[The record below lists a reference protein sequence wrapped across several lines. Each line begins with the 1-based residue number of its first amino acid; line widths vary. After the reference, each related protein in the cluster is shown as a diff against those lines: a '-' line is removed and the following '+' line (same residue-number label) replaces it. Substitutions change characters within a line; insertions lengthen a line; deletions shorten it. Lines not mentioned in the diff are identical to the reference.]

1 MGERREAFL
10 ARLDTARAELEAVI
24 AAVTPDGWEATVDGA
39 MRRVDLLAHIEW
51 WERRGTYE
59 IRTLLAGGTPE
70 VSTESLNALNERV
83 TRENR
88 WRVAAEVRAA
98 EAAAWVELRALV
110 ATLSE
115 EQLYDPSAFPWLQ
128 GEPLKKMIKVESSAH
143 WSDHLNHLR

>member
-1 MGERREAFL
+1 MRERREAFL

-115 EQLYDPSAFPWLQ
+115 EQLYDPGAFPWLQ

>member
-1 MGERREAFL
+1 MSERREAFL

>member
-1 MGERREAFL
+1 MSERRDAFL
-10 ARLDTARAELEAVI
+10 ARLDTARAELDAVI
-24 AAVTPDGWEATVDGA
+24 AAVSPEGWEATVDGA

-51 WERRGTYE
+51 WERRGSYE

-70 VSTESLNALNERV
+70 VSEESLDALNERV
-83 TRENR
+83 TTENR
-88 WRVAAEVRAA
+88 GRAAAEVRTA
-98 EAAAWVELRALV
+98 EAAAWAELRALA

-115 EQLYDPSAFPWLQ
+115 EQLYDPGAFPWLE

>member
-1 MGERREAFL
+1 MRERREAFL

-98 EAAAWVELRALV
+98 EAAAWVELRALA

-115 EQLYDPSAFPWLQ
+115 EQLYDPGAFPWLQ

>member
-1 MGERREAFL
+1 MRERREAFL